1 MPPVRPVEQAD
12 PRGPAPAVAVDGI
25 PGAGVIGGRPFA
37 STAPA
42 ATGPVIHIRPT
53 AGWWDFRLGEVWACR
68 ELLWFLVW
76 KDVKVR
82 YKETLIGAAW
92 AVLQPVFTM
101 VVFTIFFGRIA
112 KLPSTGLPYPVFYMA
127 ALLPWTYF
135 AGALSNCTNAIVEN
149 QRIITKVYFPRLL
162 LPISAVISGIVD
174 LAIAIVVMVPLLIYY
189 HITPTAGLLLLP
201 VFVLMA
207 TLAALAVGLWL
218 TTLNAMY
225 RDVRYVMPFMIQL
238 FMFASPVIYSV
249 SSVPERWQWLYGLNP
264 MVGVIEGFR
273 WAITGAGRPPGMV
286 MIPSFVAVCVC
297 LLFGLMFFSR
307 VDGSL
312 ADRI

>member
-1 MPPVRPVEQAD
+1 
-12 PRGPAPAVAVDGI
+12 
-25 PGAGVIGGRPFA
+25 
-37 STAPA
+37 
-42 ATGPVIHIRPT
+42 
-53 AGWWDFRLGEVWACR
+53 
-68 ELLWFLVW
+68 
-76 KDVKVR
+76 
-82 YKETLIGAAW
+82 
-92 AVLQPVFTM
+92 
-101 VVFTIFFGRIA
+101 
-112 KLPSTGLPYPVFYMA
+112 
-127 ALLPWTYF
+127 LPWTYF